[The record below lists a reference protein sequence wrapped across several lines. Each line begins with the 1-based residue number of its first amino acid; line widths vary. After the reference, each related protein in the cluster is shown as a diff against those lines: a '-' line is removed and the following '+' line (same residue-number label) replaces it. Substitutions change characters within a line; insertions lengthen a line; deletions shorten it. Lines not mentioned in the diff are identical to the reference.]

1 MRRLASWFVHDPVA
15 ANLLMILILV
25 GSVFG
30 SLKIGK
36 EFFPNIP
43 SDYINITKSYPGA
56 GPIEVEEQIIIP
68 IEEAI
73 YNLEG
78 VAEIDSVANRGYGRV
93 GVEVEVGYDRD
104 TLVNEIKTRVNAIT
118 TFPEDSEEESVVP
131 QDKRTVVMRLAV
143 HGAIDKRVLKKFA
156 QKIRDDI
163 ARLPAVESAELLGE
177 SRPQIEIELSELD
190 MRRYGISFE
199 QVTYAIRRSS
209 LNLPA
214 GSIEGE
220 RGTIQLQARGQSYTE
235 EDFRNIALASPLD
248 GAIIKLRDVATIR
261 ETEERKNFLMRFN
274 GENAV
279 QIDVIIGSQIPD
291 VQASANA
298 IREYI
303 KTQSNLL
310 PPIIKIDPLMDLSQP
325 FSDRLNLL
333 SENALG
339 GLVLVFIVLMLFL
352 NPMLAFWVS
361 AGIGIAYAGAL
372 WVLPSVGVS
381 INMLSMFA
389 FLLILG
395 IVVDDAIIVGESIY
409 RYKENGYEGADASEL
424 GTHAVLKPVTLAVI
438 STMIIFVPM
447 LFLPGAWAKFAYS
460 IPMVTLVALSF
471 SLIESLLILPSH
483 LVKVKVETAPKNPL
497 AKYLQATRKKCADSL
512 SSFATNIYRP
522 FLKNALEWRYLTVL
536 SFFLALAI
544 SVTLVSAGYIK
555 QAFFPNVP
563 NDFIILTIRMPDSY
577 PRDNL
582 FSLVER
588 GENALKAIE
597 TDSELV
603 SSRENSAFV
612 KSAVTLLNNQEI
624 TIFAS
629 LTAGTTNKTDPT
641 LIGERW
647 IYHIGAIPEAEE
659 LRTAATFGPP
669 TFDDFSVL
677 LLSDDNKQ
685 LAEAGEL
692 MKSALSNIAGVTRI
706 RDNAQTGNNDLNIEL
721 LPYANNLGISLM
733 DVASQVRQGFHGDK
747 AQRIARGRDDMQVMV
762 KYPEEDRR
770 KVETLTEMRIRIT
783 DEVEVPFNAV
793 AKINYVSGYSKIVR
807 DNRQRSM
814 RITAWAAGEEIDNN
828 QISGI
833 VFKDIAPELSRRYP
847 DVTIQKD
854 GGGKEQDNF
863 YRDAGRDFSIA
874 LIVIYSLMAIAFKSY
889 LKPLGILS
897 AVPFGIMGALFGHL
911 IVGIEFS
918 LFSFLGV
925 FAASGVVVN
934 DNLVL
939 IERISEL
946 RRNGL
951 SLTDAL
957 QQAGEDRFRPIV
969 LTSITTFVGLVPILL
984 ETSMQ
989 AQFLIPMV
997 TSLAFG
1003 VLFASSVT
1011 LLFVPC
1017 IYLLGARAKH
1027 RWLAIASVEETSLG
1041 SS

>member
-1 MRRLASWFVHDPVA
+1 MRRLVSWFVRDPVA

-56 GPIEVEEQIIIP
+56 GPTEVEEQIVIP

-93 GVEVEVGYDRD
+93 GVEVEIGYDRD

-118 TFPEDSEEESVVP
+118 TFPQDSEEEIVVA
-131 QDKRTVVMRLAV
+131 QDKRTIVMRLAV
-143 HGAIDKRVLKKFA
+143 YGNVDKRVVKKFA

-163 ARLPAVESAELLGE
+163 ARLPSVESADLVGE

-199 QVTYAIRRSS
+199 QVSNAIRRSS
-209 LNLPA
+209 INVPA
-214 GSIEGE
+214 GSIDGE

-235 EDFRNIALASPLD
+235 EDFREIVLASPLD
-248 GAIIKLRDVATIR
+248 GSVIRVRDVATVR

-279 QIDVIIGSQIPD
+279 QIDVLIASQDPD
-291 VQASANA
+291 VQASSYAV
-298 IREYI
+298 REYI
-303 KTQSNLL
+303 ENQSNLM
-310 PPIIKIDPLMDLSQP
+310 PAVIKIEPVTDLSQP

-333 SENALG
+333 SGNALG

-372 WVLPSVGVS
+372 WILPSVGVS

-395 IVVDDAIIVGESIY
+395 IVVDDAIIVGESVY
-409 RYKENGYEGADASEL
+409 RYKENGYDGLEASEL

-438 STMIIFVPM
+438 STMVLFVPM
-447 LFLPGAWAKFAYS
+447 LFLPGAWAKAAYS

-471 SLIESLLILPSH
+471 SLIESLLILPYH
-483 LVKVKVETAPKNPL
+483 LVGVKVETAPKHPV
-497 AKYLQATRKKCADSL
+497 AKYVQATREICANSL
-512 SSFATNIYRP
+512 SRFAAKIYRP
-522 FLKNALEWRYLTVL
+522 LLKNALEWRYLTVL
-536 SFFLALAI
+536 SFLLALSI
-544 SVTLVSAGYIK
+544 SITLVSAGYIK

-577 PRDNL
+577 PSENL
-582 FSLVER
+582 FRLVER
-588 GENALKAIE
+588 AETALKSIE
-597 TDSELV
+597 TDAKLIAN
-603 SSRENSAFV
+603 RENSTFI
-612 KSAVTLLNNQEI
+612 KSAVSFLNNQEI

-629 LTAGTTNKTDPT
+629 LTPGTTSQTDPT

-647 IYHIGAIPEAEE
+647 IHHIGAIPEAEE
-659 LRTAATFGPP
+659 LRAAATFGPP
-669 TFDDFSVL
+669 RFDDFSVL
-677 LLSDDNKQ
+677 LLSDDSEQ
-685 LAEAGEL
+685 LEEAGQF
-692 MKSALSNIAGVTRI
+692 MKNALSNIAGVTRI
-706 RDNAQTGNNDLNIEL
+706 RDDARTGNHDLNIEL
-721 LPYANNLGISLM
+721 LPYANNLGISLL
-733 DVASQVRQGFHGDK
+733 DVANQVRQGFHGDK

-762 KYPEEDRR
+762 KYPEKDRR
-770 KVETLTEMRIRIT
+770 KVETLTEMRVRGA
-783 DEVEVPFNAV
+783 DGVEVPFNSV
-793 AKINYVSGYSKIVR
+793 AKINYVPGYASIER
-807 DNRQRSM
+807 DNRQRSLQ
-814 RITAWAAGEEIDNN
+814 ITAWAAGEGIDNN
-828 QISGI
+828 QISSL
-833 VFKDIAPELSRRYP
+833 VYSDVAADLSRRYP
-847 DVTIQKD
+847 NVTILKD
-854 GGGKEQDNF
+854 GGGKEQGDF
-863 YRDAGRDFSIA
+863 YREAARDFSIA

-951 SLTDAL
+951 SVTDAL
-957 QQAGEDRFRPIV
+957 QQAGEDRFRPII

-1017 IYLLGARAKH
+1017 IYLLGAQAKH
-1027 RWLAIASVEETSLG
+1027 RWSGIGSMIESSLG
-1041 SS
+1041 DS